1 MKVRR
6 KMRKERFLGDFE
18 EMGVRKC
25 EGRVEMKKGERERE
39 RKVDFGERD
48 REEKGEW
55 GFNGYKGEKGLRKE
69 GKRL

>member
-6 KMRKERFLGDFE
+6 EMRKERFLGDFE

-39 RKVDFGERD
+39 RSGFWG
-48 REEKGEW
+48 KGQRRKRKM
-55 GFNGYKGEKGLRKE
+55 GFQRIQ
-69 GKRL
+69 R